1 MIKIG
6 KSDTEQTAINSRE
19 SREITKTIME
29 FGVNQ
34 QQILRIIYLLSL
46 ELENN
51 EAMLEISSSVKN
63 HLDSL
68 TEETKTDRQS
78 KIIV

>member
-6 KSDTEQTAINSRE
+6 NSAVEQMAKNTKK

-51 EAMLEISSSVKN
+51 SVMLEISSLVKN
-63 HLDSL
+63 YLENLSEN
-68 TEETKTDRQS
+68 TETKS
-78 KIIV
+78 NIITS